1 MTKEILLI
9 QEYSKLVDK
18 LQAENEVLRELLNQ
32 KQSNYVLVW
41 NSRERYKTMYE
52 NLKSKLKGVCDG
64 M

>member
-9 QEYSKLVDK
+9 NSYSKLVDK
-18 LQAENEVLRELLNQ
+18 LQTENEVLRELLNQ

-52 NLKSKLKGVCDG
+52 ALKNKLKGLCDE
-64 M
+64 

>member
-9 QEYSKLVDK
+9 QSYSKLVDK
-18 LQAENEVLRELLNQ
+18 LQTENEVLRELLKQ

-52 NLKSKLKGVCDG
+52 QLKNKVKGLCDE
-64 M
+64 